1 MQHILHHQCIDADCF
16 LCSNGWLVCSI
27 CHGTGTSLTSECS
40 GEPMEHWQAEAV
52 QKKHLDFKNGHWFD
66 PRYRGYVGTW
76 EVVSPGMQF
85 KTTAQRVLGAIWF
98 KSREEIWCAQRYI
111 DDATVHY
118 FRLQRDAEL
127 YVKAVDEESR
137 LIALEACHAS

>member
-1 MQHILHHQCIDADCF
+1 MRHVIHHCDDTEC
-16 LCSNGWLVCSI
+16 LI
-27 CHGTGTSLTSECS
+27 CTHDLTSCEVCKGVGKFLPSECP
-40 GEPMEHWQAEAV
+40 GEPLTEEQETKILNHV
-52 QKKHLDFKNGHWFD
+52 LDFKNGFWFN
-66 PRYRGYVGTW
+66 PKYRGYVGAW

-111 DDATVHY
+111 DGATVHY